1 MVLPFEREYGIQTP
15 AIMIDG
21 QDHITQIRHLAEL
34 HSYALKET
42 SVINGFTQ
50 KKPELRLILGALFDS
65 VGGGGGAGDICTRR
79 RFAAHE
85 YP

>member
-1 MVLPFEREYGIQTP
+1 
-15 AIMIDG
+15 MIDG
-21 QDHITQIRHLAEL
+21 QDHITDIRHLAEL
-34 HSYALKET
+34 HFYALNET

-65 VGGGGGAGDICTRR
+65 DRASDRAGKILKPLPL
-79 RFAAHE
+79 HE